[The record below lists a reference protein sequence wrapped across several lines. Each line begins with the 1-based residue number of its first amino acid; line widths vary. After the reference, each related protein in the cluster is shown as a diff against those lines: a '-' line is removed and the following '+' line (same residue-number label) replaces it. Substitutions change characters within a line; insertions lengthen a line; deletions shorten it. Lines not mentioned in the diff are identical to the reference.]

1 MRRLIGAQ
9 AKAESTAQAAPE
21 PSVIDLFARSLDTV
35 QETITRLKLAA
46 QPPDLLITI
55 PRNVCTFY
63 DFHRAESV
71 IEWGRKRTREALAR
85 WTPPA
90 NGFRN

>member
-1 MRRLIGAQ
+1 MFASMLGKPAGEVGTRDPNLL
-9 AKAESTAQAAPE
+9 E
-21 PSVIDLFARSLDTV
+21 LFARSLDTV

-55 PRNVCTFY
+55 PRNICTFY
-63 DFHRAESV
+63 DFHRAKSV

-85 WTPPA
+85 WTPPNA
-90 NGFRN
+90 GHRS